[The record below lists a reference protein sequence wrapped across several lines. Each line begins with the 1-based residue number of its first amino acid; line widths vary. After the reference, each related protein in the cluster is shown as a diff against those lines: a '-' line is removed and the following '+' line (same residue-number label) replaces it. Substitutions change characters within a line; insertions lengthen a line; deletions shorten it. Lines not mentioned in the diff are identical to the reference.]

1 MLFCTNITKSFGT
14 HQLLQGANFQLN
26 RKERV
31 GIVGRNGAGKSTLF
45 NLIIGKDTPDNG
57 EIVIPNNYKIGIL
70 NQQLEFSQESVLKE
84 VMEVLPE
91 DEKHSEWKAE
101 KILFGLGFS
110 QENLAENPE
119 IFSGGF
125 QIRIKLARLL
135 LSEPDLLL
143 LDEPTNYLD
152 ILSIRWLEKIL
163 QAWSGEV
170 ICVSHDHI
178 FLSKAMTHCAIIHR
192 QGFKKVKG
200 GNPQKV
206 YEQIA
211 IEEGIHERTRKK
223 QIKETNKQ
231 EKFIREF
238 RSGAR
243 SAGLV
248 QSRIKML
255 DKKGKIKA
263 LAKIPPIKFNFP
275 EAEFNGAKILEGR
288 NLSFGYGQEDL
299 LKKISLEIF
308 PGEKVAII
316 GQNGKG
322 KSTLLKALAGEIK
335 VKSGTLKLNNALSVG
350 YFGQSN
356 IDNLAKE
363 KTILEALHVDKSKTE
378 QEIRNIA
385 GSLLFSGA
393 LAKKKISVLS
403 GGEKARVNLGR
414 VLLQTTNLLLL
425 DEPTNHLDYESVE
438 ALIEAIKKYSGAVVV
453 VAHDENFLQQVATKL
468 VIFDNDEVF
477 VWNGNYQDFI
487 DKKGFSIEQKEEVD
501 LENFPGKKSAEL
513 NYEERKTWQK
523 LLRKAE
529 KDLKKTEKQITELED
544 RQLENKE
551 KVHVFLRQGNRTML
565 EKLGI
570 ESEKIQDELGAKLG
584 KWEKLGEEIEFLHL
598 GLD

>member
-1 MLFCTNITKSFGT
+1 
-14 HQLLQGANFQLN
+14 
-26 RKERV
+26 
-31 GIVGRNGAGKSTLF
+31 
-45 NLIIGKDTPDNG
+45 
-57 EIVIPNNYKIGIL
+57 
-70 NQQLEFSQESVLKE
+70 
-84 VMEVLPE
+84 
-91 DEKHSEWKAE
+91 
-101 KILFGLGFS
+101 
-110 QENLAENPE
+110 
-119 IFSGGF
+119 
-125 QIRIKLARLL
+125 
-135 LSEPDLLL
+135 
-143 LDEPTNYLD
+143 
-152 ILSIRWLEKIL
+152 
-163 QAWSGEV
+163 
-170 ICVSHDHI
+170 
-178 FLSKAMTHCAIIHR
+178 
-192 QGFKKVKG
+192 
-200 GNPQKV
+200 
-206 YEQIA
+206 
-211 IEEGIHERTRKK
+211 
-223 QIKETNKQ
+223 
-231 EKFIREF
+231 
-238 RSGAR
+238 
-243 SAGLV
+243 
-248 QSRIKML
+248 
-255 DKKGKIKA
+255 
-263 LAKIPPIKFNFP
+263 
-275 EAEFNGAKILEGR
+275 
-288 NLSFGYGQEDL
+288 
-299 LKKISLEIF
+299 
-308 PGEKVAII
+308 
-316 GQNGKG
+316 
-322 KSTLLKALAGEIK
+322 
-335 VKSGTLKLNNALSVG
+335 LKLNNALSVG

-385 GSLLFSGA
+385 GSLLFSGS